1 MTTSDALSLQAGM
14 DIGGTGTRII
24 LLAGQR
30 EIASET
36 VPTAWFATLPA
47 WQRASA
53 LAEKVRQLVPAGQR
67 LASLGIGASGPVN
80 MNNEIIEN
88 EDTLACFSGFPLVS
102 QLRELLGV
110 PVAIDNDAVAAALGE
125 FHLGAGQGS
134 GRMLMVTLGTGIG
147 VAMLEGGTPFRNI
160 DGSHPEAG
168 HIPVSDDPVVCY
180 CGLQGC
186 WEMLASRGWLQQA
199 LTAAIPDLRWDAT
212 LTQRLSGLA
221 AENPRISGILY
232 QYGQIVGRGLN
243 TLLALYGP
251 DVTVLSGSAAA
262 LFPLFQGGMEKAL
275 ARASGYAV
283 NKHIIPSSLGDAA
296 GALGAAIL
304 PTLRGT
310 RQPYL

>member
-1 MTTSDALSLQAGM
+1 MTTSDAISLQAGI
-14 DIGGTGTRII
+14 DIGGTGTRVMM
-24 LLAGQR
+24 LAGQR

-47 WQRASA
+47 WQRAGA
-53 LAEKVRQLVPAGQR
+53 LADKVRQLLPAGQR

-80 MNNEIIEN
+80 MRSEIIEN
-88 EDTLACFSGFPLVS
+88 EDTLACFSGFPLVQ
-102 QLRELLGV
+102 QLRDLLKV

-125 FHLGAGQGS
+125 FHFGAGRGS
-134 GRMLMVTLGTGIG
+134 QRMLMVTLGTGIG
-147 VAMLEGGTPFRNI
+147 VALLEGGSPFRNS

-186 WEMLASRGWLQQA
+186 WEMLASRGWLQQT
-199 LTAAIPDLRWDAT
+199 LTAAIPGLRWDGS
-212 LTQRLSGLA
+212 LSDRLGALA
-221 AENPRISGILY
+221 RENTRVSGILY

-262 LFPLFQGGMEKAL
+262 LLPHFQGGMDKAL
-275 ARASGYAV
+275 SRASGYAV
-283 NKHIIPSSLGDAA
+283 NKHIIQSSLGDAA

-310 RQPYL
+310 RQP

>member
-1 MTTSDALSLQAGM
+1 MTTADTLALQAGM

-80 MNNEIIEN
+80 MNNDIIEN
-88 EDTLACFSGFPLVS
+88 QDTLACFSDFPLVA
-102 QLRELLGV
+102 QLRELLGI

-134 GRMLMVTLGTGIG
+134 SRMLMVTLGTGIG

-199 LTAAIPDLRWDAT
+199 LTEVIPDLRWDDT
-212 LTQRLSGLA
+212 LSHRISQLA
-221 AENPRISGILY
+221 AHNPRISGILY

-262 LFPLFQGGMEKAL
+262 LFPQFQGGMEKAL

-310 RQPYL
+310 RQP

>member
-168 HIPVSDDPVVCY
+168 HITVSDDPVVCY

-199 LTAAIPDLRWDAT
+199 LTAAISDLRWDAT

-310 RQPYL
+310 RQP

>member
-53 LAEKVRQLVPAGQR
+53 LAEKVRQLVHAGQR

-212 LTQRLSGLA
+212 LSQRLSHLA

-310 RQPYL
+310 RQP

>member
-212 LTQRLSGLA
+212 ISQRLSQLA

-310 RQPYL
+310 RQP

>member
-1 MTTSDALSLQAGM
+1 MTTSDALFLQAGM

-88 EDTLACFSGFPLVS
+88 EDTLACFSGFPLAS

-199 LTAAIPDLRWDAT
+199 LTAAIPDLHWDAT
-212 LTQRLSGLA
+212 LSQRLSQLA

-310 RQPYL
+310 RQP

>member
-1 MTTSDALSLQAGM
+1 MTTSDAPSLKAGI

-24 LLAGQR
+24 MLAGQR

-47 WQRASA
+47 WQRAGA
-53 LAEKVRQLVPAGQR
+53 LADKVRQLVPAGQR

-80 MNNEIIEN
+80 MRTEVIEN
-88 EDTLACFSGFPLVS
+88 QDTLACFSGFPLVA
-102 QLRELLGV
+102 QLRELLAV
-110 PVAIDNDAVAAALGE
+110 QVAIDNDAVAAALGE

-147 VAMLEGGTPFRNI
+147 VAMLEGGTPFRNV

-168 HIPVSDDPVVCY
+168 HIPVSDHPVICY

-199 LTAAIPDLRWDAT
+199 LTAALPDLRWDAT
-212 LTQRLSGLA
+212 LSERIATLC
-221 AENPRISGILY
+221 AENARVSGILY

-251 DVTVLSGSAAA
+251 DVTVLSGSAAT
-262 LFPLFQGGMEKAL
+262 LFPHFQGGMEKAL

-310 RQPYL
+310 RQP

>member
-1 MTTSDALSLQAGM
+1 MTTSDALSLQAGL

-36 VPTAWFATLPA
+36 LPTAWFATLPA

-102 QLRELLGV
+102 QLRELLGI

-125 FHLGAGQGS
+125 FHSGAGQGS

-212 LTQRLSGLA
+212 LSQRLSGLTA
-221 AENPRISGILY
+221 DNPRVGGILY

-310 RQPYL
+310 RQP

>member
-1 MTTSDALSLQAGM
+1 MTTSDAHSLQAGM

-30 EIASET
+30 EIASDT
-36 VPTAWFATLPA
+36 IPTAWFATLPA

-67 LASLGIGASGPVN
+67 LSSLGIGASGPVN

-199 LTAAIPDLRWDAT
+199 LTAALPDLRWDAT
-212 LTQRLSGLA
+212 LSQRLSPLA

-251 DVTVLSGSAAA
+251 DVTVLSGSAAT

-304 PTLRGT
+304 PTLKGT
-310 RQPYL
+310 RQP

>member
-102 QLRELLGV
+102 QLRVLLGV

-212 LTQRLSGLA
+212 LSQRLSHLA
-221 AENPRISGILY
+221 AANPRISGILY

-310 RQPYL
+310 RQP

>member
-199 LTAAIPDLRWDAT
+199 LTAAISDLRWDAT

-310 RQPYL
+310 RQP

>member
-30 EIASET
+30 EVASET

-212 LTQRLSGLA
+212 LSQRLSKLA

-310 RQPYL
+310 RQP